1 MAEYINRDELELD
14 AEWSEYYDGF
24 TSYSQE
30 QIQSAPT
37 ADVIERD
44 EYDKLHQEYLKA
56 IHRHTESLKELH
68 ELRSKIDKAIEE
80 MESYEEEVYHRDT
93 EKKEYACIYH
103 CLEILKRNIGI

>member
-68 ELRSKIDKAIEE
+68 ELRSKIDKAKAQIEKLSGQSCSCSDGIIDE
-80 MESYEEEVYHRDT
+80 VLDILEE
-93 EKKEYACIYH
+93 I
-103 CLEILKRNIGI
+103 